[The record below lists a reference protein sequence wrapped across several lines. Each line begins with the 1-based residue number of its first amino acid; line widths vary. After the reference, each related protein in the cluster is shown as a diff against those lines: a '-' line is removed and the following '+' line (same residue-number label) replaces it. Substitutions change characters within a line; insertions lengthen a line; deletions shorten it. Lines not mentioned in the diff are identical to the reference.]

1 MCSQNVECKGNIFFL
16 FYKILFLIESAN
28 SCNFYKCIS
37 QPAIAPITSISM
49 GLAFSRHIAKNDRIS
64 IDHENISVYLLPNV
78 SVFTK
83 STAAEAIRPITTY
96 CITESIDFVY
106 ILSRYRLNMYMSR
119 YISMNEGVTTAIVA
133 TIAPKMPATEK
144 PTNVA
149 ELIPMGP
156 GVACD
161 IATISVN
168 CDTVSQW

>member
-1 MCSQNVECKGNIFFL
+1 MCFQNVECKGNIFFL

-49 GLAFSRHIAKNDRIS
+49 GLAFSCHIAKNDKIS

>member
-1 MCSQNVECKGNIFFL
+1 MCFQNVECKGNIFFL

-49 GLAFSRHIAKNDRIS
+49 GLAFSRHISTNDKIS

-106 ILSRYRLNMYMSR
+106 ILS
-119 YISMNEGVTTAIVA
+119 
-133 TIAPKMPATEK
+133 
-144 PTNVA
+144 
-149 ELIPMGP
+149 
-156 GVACD
+156 
-161 IATISVN
+161 
-168 CDTVSQW
+168 

>member
-1 MCSQNVECKGNIFFL
+1 MCFQNVECKGNIFFL
-16 FYKILFLIESAN
+16 FYKILFSIESAN
-28 SCNFYKCIS
+28 SCTFYKCIS

-49 GLAFSRHIAKNDRIS
+49 GFAFSRHIAKNDRIS

-106 ILSRYRLNMYMSR
+106 ILSRYRLNMYISR
-119 YISMNEGVTTAIVA
+119 YINMNEGVTTAIVA

-149 ELIPMGP
+149 ELMPMGP
-156 GVACD
+156 GVA
-161 IATISVN
+161 
-168 CDTVSQW
+168 

>member
-1 MCSQNVECKGNIFFL
+1 
-16 FYKILFLIESAN
+16 
-28 SCNFYKCIS
+28 
-37 QPAIAPITSISM
+37 
-49 GLAFSRHIAKNDRIS
+49 
-64 IDHENISVYLLPNV
+64 
-78 SVFTK
+78 
-83 STAAEAIRPITTY
+83 
-96 CITESIDFVY
+96 
-106 ILSRYRLNMYMSR
+106 
-119 YISMNEGVTTAIVA
+119 MNEGVTTAIVA